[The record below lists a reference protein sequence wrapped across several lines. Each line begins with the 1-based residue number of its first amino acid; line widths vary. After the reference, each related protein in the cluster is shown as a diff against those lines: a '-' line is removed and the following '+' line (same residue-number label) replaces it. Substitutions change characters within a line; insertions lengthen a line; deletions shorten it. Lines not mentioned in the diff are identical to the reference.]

1 MSLLPSIYTVESVTK
16 GHPDRVCD
24 QIADRILHEITS
36 QDPTARVAVE
46 VFGCKGVVTI
56 GGEVTTDAVV
66 DYEAL
71 ARETL
76 ESVGYDPVEFRLHL
90 NQQSP
95 EISSAVSTGGAGDQG
110 IMYGYAT
117 ADTASHLPLG
127 VELARG
133 LTSRLE
139 ELRESGELPWL
150 KSDGKSQVTICDGVP
165 EVIVVST
172 QHDPSVSLEEVR
184 VTLVD
189 RLVHPLTSS
198 LRGNG
203 IEVRPKDRTRLR
215 RAILPRVLINPA
227 GTWSIGGF
235 HADSGLT
242 GRKLAVDGYG
252 GILPGGG
259 GSTHGKDNSKVDRSA
274 THKAREVAVD
284 LVGRGLA
291 REALISVAY
300 AIGVDEPVMLHAINE
315 NREEITHLIDP
326 GLFLA
331 SRLRAA

>member
-1 MSLLPSIYTVESVTK
+1 MSLLPRIYTVESVTK

-36 QDPTARVAVE
+36 RDPGARVAVE

-56 GGEVTTDAVV
+56 GGEVTTSTSV

-71 ARETL
+71 AREVL
-76 ESVGYDPVEFRLHL
+76 QSVGYDPVEFRLHM

-95 EISSAVSTGGAGDQG
+95 QIGAAVSDGGAGDQG

-127 VELARG
+127 VDLAHG
-133 LTSRLE
+133 LTDRLE
-139 ELRESGELPWL
+139 TLRESGEVPWL
-150 KSDGKSQVTICDGVP
+150 KSDGKSQVTIRDGAP

-172 QHDPSVSLEEVR
+172 QHDEGVSLQEVR
-184 VTLVD
+184 SAVLEKVIS
-189 RLVHPLTSS
+189 PLTKGG
-198 LRGNG
+198 LRG
-203 IEVRPKDRTRLR
+203 V
-215 RAILPRVLINPA
+215 AIHINPA
-227 GTWSIGGF
+227 GAWSIGGF

-284 LVGRGLA
+284 LVSRGLA
-291 REALISVAY
+291 RECLISVAY
-300 AIGVDEPVMLHAINE
+300 AIGVNEPVMLYAINE
-315 NREEITHLIDP
+315 ERQDVTRLLDSEQ
-326 GLFLA
+326 FRA
-331 SRLRAA
+331 SNLR

>member
-36 QDPTARVAVE
+36 QDSKARVAVE

-56 GGEVTTDAVV
+56 GGEVTTHATV
-66 DYEAL
+66 DYEGL
-71 ARETL
+71 AREVL
-76 ESVGYDPVEFRLHL
+76 ENVGYDPVEFRLHM

-95 EISSAVSTGGAGDQG
+95 QIGAAVSDGGAGDQG

-117 ADTASHLPLG
+117 ADTASYLPLG
-127 VELARG
+127 VDLARG

-139 ELRESGELPWL
+139 ELRESGEVPWL
-150 KSDGKSQVTICDGVP
+150 KSDGKSQVTIRNGAP

-172 QHDPSVSLEEVR
+172 QHHSGRSIDEVR
-184 VTLVD
+184 HRLVQEVHSFVD
-189 RLVHPLTSS
+189 RQNYVPHVS
-198 LRGNG
+198 
-203 IEVRPKDRTRLR
+203 K
-215 RAILPRVLINPA
+215 VLINPA
-227 GTWSIGGF
+227 GSWSIGGF

-284 LVGRGLA
+284 LVTRGLA
-291 REALISVAY
+291 REVLISVAY
-300 AIGVDEPVMLHAINE
+300 AIGVNEPVMLHAINE
-315 NREEITHLIDP
+315 EREDITHLLNP
-326 GLFLA
+326 EVFLA
-331 SRLRAA
+331 SRLR